1 MSLTSNSHNS
11 LVVRL
16 AVMFAVAAALLLTSL
31 GSATY
36 WLLNYEFRRDETRV
50 LDDTVALL
58 QTIFRQNEDLV
69 ETLQRE
75 IPLDMEALHFHQYQ
89 LRIQDE
95 KGHKLYETRRFP
107 SITASSVARLPIY
120 PEGKLGE
127 GTVWTQGDDSFLLV
141 QAWAVREKGSLQ
153 RVRLL
158 VALDTS
164 QKTRTLTTYR
174 EALLLLVGLGVL
186 LAAFLAALISRRGLR
201 PLILMTRLVQRLKV
215 NQLQQRFSSR
225 RWPQELVP
233 LAQEFDR
240 LLDEIQQG
248 MERLSHF
255 STDLAHELRTPL
267 ATMMLQAEVT
277 LTQERSLQQY
287 QEVLS
292 SSVEELERLSSLVER
307 LLLLARTEAAKPNLE
322 PQPIAARELVETL
335 VDYHLAGHPR
345 DQVVIQIPPEARLW
359 ADRRLVEMA
368 LGNLLSNTAKYS
380 TFPVRIEWTEHTNE
394 WILAVQDR
402 GPGISPEHIPYL
414 FDRLY
419 RVDTAR
425 TSASHGLG
433 LALVRSAM
441 RAHGGDVHLHSVLGQ
456 GSRFQLHFPRPRD
469 RTVFQSDD

>member
-1 MSLTSNSHNS
+1 MSPTKNRSNS
-11 LVVRL
+11 LAFRL
-16 AVMFAVAAALLLTSL
+16 AVMFAVSAALLLTALAST
-31 GSATY
+31 TY
-36 WLLNYEFRRDETRV
+36 WLLDNEFRRDETRV

-95 KGHKLYETRRFP
+95 KGKKLYETRRFP
-107 SITASSVARLPIY
+107 NLTAEFIGKMPVY
-120 PEGKLGE
+120 TEGKLGD
-127 GTVWTQGDDSFLLV
+127 GTVWLQGDASFLVVGALA
-141 QAWAVREKGSLQ
+141 QREKDSTQ

-164 QKTRTLTTYR
+164 QKTRTLTNYR
-174 EALLLLVGLGVL
+174 RALLLLVGLGVL
-186 LAAFLAALISRRGLR
+186 LAAFLANLISNRGLR
-201 PLILMTRLVQRLKV
+201 PLSLMTRLVQRLKV
-215 NQLQQRFSSR
+215 DQLHQRFSSR

-240 LLDEIQQG
+240 LLDEIQVG

-267 ATMMLQAEVT
+267 TSMMLQAEVT
-277 LTQERSLQQY
+277 LAQERSLEVY
-287 QEVLS
+287 QEVLG
-292 SSVEELERLSSLVER
+292 SSVEELERLSTLVER
-307 LLLLARTEAAKPNLE
+307 LLLLARTEAARPHLE
-322 PQPIAARELVETL
+322 PQQIPVRDLVESL
-335 VDYHLAGHPR
+335 VDYHLTAHPR
-345 DQVVIQIPPEARLW
+345 EQVVIQVPPEAVLV

-368 LGNLLSNTAKYS
+368 LGNLLSNASKYS
-380 TFPVRIEWTEHTNE
+380 TFPVRIEWIEHSNE
-394 WILAVQDR
+394 WIVAVQDR
-402 GPGISPEHIPYL
+402 GPGIDSEHLPYL

-419 RVDTAR
+419 RVDTSR

-441 RAHGGDVHLHSVLGQ
+441 RAHGGDVYLHSVLGQ
-456 GSRFQLHFPRPRD
+456 GSRFQLHFPRPRANTTFHSAD
-469 RTVFQSDD
+469 